1 MSFLNK
7 FKYHYH
13 LKHID
18 NLFLDQKFK
27 EIFEYLQKIKN
38 DEKAFYEISVKYIS
52 NSISNYNQDASNNK
66 IVWINTFLDDDSKY
80 LIFFIQ
86 YYIENNKYL
95 KQKIKSYKYEI
106 NNTIQNSENINF
118 NTLVNQSYF
127 FQWMILN
134 RSNVKFK
141 FLQNEIPFFS
151 SENNYNFTKQSLS
164 QSYILILNN
173 PYEVYSSIKK
183 TVNQDQEVARN
194 IFLNLDQKEQNE
206 SFSEANFKF
215 PTKGWHIHTES
226 WSDPNVL
233 TSLRGKIISKKD
245 IYNNTFETL
254 SSVILHLI
262 QSGVEME
269 LNYDLIELFIKKNPI
284 AIHKEDVELSNKEKK
299 FLGNY
304 VDELAETYD
313 I

>member
-18 NLFLDQKFK
+18 NLFEEKKYQ
-27 EIFEYLQKIKN
+27 EIFDYLCNIRSE
-38 DEKAFYEISVKYIS
+38 EKLFYELSLKYIS
-52 NSISNYNQDASNNK
+52 NSINSFNQDVLNKK
-66 IVWINTFLDDDSKY
+66 IVWINTFLDNDSEY
-80 LIFFIQ
+80 LRVFIQ
-86 YYIENNKYL
+86 HYIQSLKNL
-95 KQKIKSYKYEI
+95 KQDIKSYKYEI
-106 NNTIQNSENINF
+106 DQTVRSGEDINF

-134 RSNVKFK
+134 KHNVNFK

-151 SENNYNFTKQSLS
+151 SENNYNFTKQSLT
-164 QSYILILNN
+164 QAYILILNN
-173 PYEVYSSIKK
+173 PYEVYSKIKK
-183 TVNQDQEVARN
+183 SVNQDQEIARN
-194 IFLNLDQKEQNE
+194 IFLNLDQKSQDDFH
-206 SFSEANFKF
+206 SKVNFKF
-215 PTKGWHIHTES
+215 PSKGWHIHTNS
-226 WSDPNVL
+226 WSDQNVI
-233 TSLRGKIISKKD
+233 TSLRGKIISKKE

-269 LNYDLIELFIKKNPI
+269 LNYDLIELFIKNNPI
-284 AIHKEDVELSNKEKK
+284 EDCQEDIELSNREKK
-299 FLGNY
+299 FLSSY
-304 VDELAETYD
+304 VDDAIDTYD

>member
-27 EIFEYLQKIKN
+27 EIFEYLQNIKN

-206 SFSEANFKF
+206 SFSKANFKF

-284 AIHKEDVELSNKEKK
+284 AIHNEDVELSNKEKK

>member
-1 MSFLNK
+1 MLNLN
-7 FKYHYH
+7 FY
-13 LKHID
+13 
-18 NLFLDQKFK
+18 
-27 EIFEYLQKIKN
+27 KI
-38 DEKAFYEISVKYIS
+38 
-52 NSISNYNQDASNNK
+52 
-66 IVWINTFLDDDSKY
+66 
-80 LIFFIQ
+80 
-86 YYIENNKYL
+86 
-95 KQKIKSYKYEI
+95 
-106 NNTIQNSENINF
+106 
-118 NTLVNQSYF
+118 
-127 FQWMILN
+127 
-134 RSNVKFK
+134 
-141 FLQNEIPFFS
+141 IPFFQ
-151 SENNYNFTKQSLS
+151 ENNYNFTKQSLS

-206 SFSEANFKF
+206 SFSKANFKF

-269 LNYDLIELFIKKNPI
+269 LNYDLIELFMKKTQSQVIKMILNCQI
-284 AIHKEDVELSNKEKK
+284 RKK
-299 FLGNY
+299 
-304 VDELAETYD
+304 
-313 I
+313 ISW

>member
-18 NLFLDQKFK
+18 NLFEEKKYQ
-27 EIFEYLQKIKN
+27 EIFDYLCNIRSE
-38 DEKAFYEISVKYIS
+38 EKLFYELSLKYIS
-52 NSISNYNQDASNNK
+52 NSINSFNQDVLNKK
-66 IVWINTFLDDDSKY
+66 IVWINTFLDNDSEY
-80 LIFFIQ
+80 LRVFIQ
-86 YYIENNKYL
+86 HYIQSLKNL
-95 KQKIKSYKYEI
+95 KQDIKSYKYEI
-106 NNTIQNSENINF
+106 DQIVRSGEDINF

-134 RSNVKFK
+134 KHNVNFK

-151 SENNYNFTKQSLS
+151 SENNYNFTKQSLT
-164 QSYILILNN
+164 QAYILILNN
-173 PYEVYSSIKK
+173 PYEVYSKIKK
-183 TVNQDQEVARN
+183 SVNQDQEIARN
-194 IFLNLDQKEQNE
+194 IFLNLDQKSQDDFH
-206 SFSEANFKF
+206 SKVNFKL
-215 PTKGWHIHTES
+215 PSKGWHIHTNS
-226 WSDPNVL
+226 WSDQNVI
-233 TSLRGKIISKKD
+233 TSLRGKIISKKE

-269 LNYDLIELFIKKNPI
+269 LNYDLIELFIKNNPI
-284 AIHKEDVELSNKEKK
+284 KDCQEDIELSNREKK
-299 FLGNY
+299 FLSSY
-304 VDELAETYD
+304 VDDAIDTYD